1 MSLIREFAY
10 PGGLSSGWSVI
21 RLVSFIRLVSLIR
34 RVSFIRLVSLI
45 RVVAHQLRGFCVQV
59 EQDSPFVS
67 LYTRLGQL
75 VHGQRG
81 KKLAVSPYIDFN
93 RSQLNATVA
102 QHVQGFEAIA
112 NTRQVDVVAVQV
124 RWARGHWWL

>member
-1 MSLIREFAY
+1 MVSVR
-10 PGGLSSGWSVI
+10 PVWSVI
-21 RLVSFIRLVSLIR
+21 RLEYL
-34 RVSFIRLVSLI
+34 IRLVSLI
-45 RVVAHQLRGFCVQV
+45 RVVAHKLRGFCVQV

-81 KKLAVSPYIDFN
+81 KKLAVSPYIDVN